1 MLSTTLLMF
10 EQDSFGMPSHLSNII
25 SAIIARQIK
34 KLHSQT
40 PYVPGRR
47 TSEHTVSE
55 THLNLGAV
63 KNYICWSTP
72 QTAAPPARNKRPFI
86 ILYGPQLSSGL
97 RDGDVTLQSPHL
109 FRQSNSPPLSLC
121 FLPLCQRQEHY
132 LKNIARQIDW
142 KYLMARLWKEL
153 RWLDLKGTKCS
164 AYLIFGFSQKK
175 KGGGGGSAGV
185 WWDVLGGHPRRQSAR
200 LRVADTF
207 SGWPREGIHF

>member
-10 EQDSFGMPSHLSNII
+10 EQDSFGMPSYLSNII

-34 KLHSQT
+34 KLHSQA

-55 THLNLGAV
+55 THLNLCAV
-63 KNYICWSTP
+63 KKTTFAGALHRQLLHLHATNGHSSSCMGHSCP
-72 QTAAPPARNKRPFI
+72 QVQEMEMSCYNLHIFSGNLTR
-86 ILYGPQLSSGL
+86 LLSAM
-97 RDGDVTLQSPHL
+97 
-109 FRQSNSPPLSLC
+109 C

-153 RWLDLKGTKCS
+153 RWLNLKGTKGS

-175 KGGGGGSAGV
+175 KGGGAGV
-185 WWDVLGGHPRRQSAR
+185 WWDVLGGHPLRQSTR

-207 SGWPREGIHF
+207 FGWPREGIHF